1 MLIIDSE
8 NLAVTPFFKEPVPLF
23 CVYFMLLILIIMR
36 IFCYVYIMSASVFFN
51 VSKFDKVQEIKKFQR
66 RVDVISPLKAAVIL
80 VTTKPQSN
88 RE

>member
-1 MLIIDSE
+1 
-8 NLAVTPFFKEPVPLF
+8 
-23 CVYFMLLILIIMR
+23 
-36 IFCYVYIMSASVFFN
+36 MSASVFFN

-80 VTTKPQSN
+80 VSTKPQSN